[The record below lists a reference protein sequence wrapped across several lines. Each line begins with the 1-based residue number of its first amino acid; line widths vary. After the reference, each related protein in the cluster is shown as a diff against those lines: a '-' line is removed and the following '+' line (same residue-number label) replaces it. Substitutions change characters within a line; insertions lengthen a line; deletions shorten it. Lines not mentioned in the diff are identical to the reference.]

1 VAIEKVVILWFWS
14 ILREARP
21 RRSGT
26 GKNPLYI
33 DMIDGGLYIDMIDGG
48 LYIEMIDGGIG

>member
-48 LYIEMIDGGIG
+48 IG